1 MDMPNDM
8 PSFYEWFLYE
18 NYQKHN
24 ASFNSWSLQIYKL
37 KQRKWERIY
46 TQVLH
51 PWHWKRKQL
60 NCILG
65 KWEVASCCVYPKN
78 KRFSWV
84 SRKKIYRCHIWE
96 REALNLLK
104 NLSTSKS
111 KVRGFQWSPREQNRD
126 LQQILNT
133 EVSCSAPTLELKEI
147 PLTH

>member
-1 MDMPNDM
+1 M
-8 PSFYEWFLYE
+8 STLKGLKEKWFLYE

-84 SRKKIYRCHIWE
+84 KKKIYRCHIWE
-96 REALNLLK
+96 REVFNLLK
-104 NLSTSKS
+104 NLSTLKS
-111 KVRGFQWSPREQNRD
+111 KVRDFQWSPKEQNRD

-133 EVSCSAPTLELKEI
+133 NMSS
-147 PLTH
+147 

>member
-1 MDMPNDM
+1 M
-8 PSFYEWFLYE
+8 STLKGLKEKWFLYE

-84 SRKKIYRCHIWE
+84 KKKIYRCHIWE
-96 REALNLLK
+96 REVFNLLK
-104 NLSTSKS
+104 NLSTLKS
-111 KVRGFQWSPREQNRD
+111 KVRGFQWSPKEQNRD

-133 EVSCSAPTLELKEI
+133 NMSS
-147 PLTH
+147 